1 MIGVD
6 QIINNQTMVPAGE
19 WSSSKT
25 HTVSMRWPRIGTK
38 AHTKN
43 SSELAIH
50 PRFPDI
56 ELLLFTHLFQYSV
69 YSTIDP
75 LPWFWPSLPH
85 LSFVWYGQFVAEP
98 RIAHTTRF

>member
-56 ELLLFTHLFQYSV
+56 ELLLFTHLFSILFILRLTLYLGFGPPSV
-69 YSTIDP
+69 ASFLWSMGSPWRATDCPCST
-75 LPWFWPSLPH
+75 L
-85 LSFVWYGQFVAEP
+85 
-98 RIAHTTRF
+98 